1 MSQWEIDREYLEH
14 KFTDPEFYHGSPG
27 MPLPELKTRLAE
39 HFEKNNHLPH
49 ALIKAQLVAFTLEN
63 MQIKLS
69 NCDFFPALA
78 ACPKKPLGGITNW
91 GEKLLKRIF
100 TPEELAVHAD
110 CMANCTTRTVNDYDH
125 SVPDWDAVLELGF
138 SGLLERVYRYEKDK
152 MPEFAEH
159 PEYQHFYE
167 AVKTAYLAALH
178 LLDRLICEA
187 EKLPSLPKGK
197 LLHEALTNLRNGK
210 AGTFYEALL
219 QIWLYFQISEYVDFI
234 QTRSLGN
241 LDRILYPYYRED
253 IDSGRFTQEDIRYF
267 IRCFMYQATAM
278 HYKVGHPFYFGG
290 SNADGSST
298 INELSFLILD
308 EYDKMGI
315 FDPKLHIKV
324 SPHTPEKFI
333 CKALDMIRRGNNSI
347 AFVGEPCIIRTMQK
361 YGYSLREAQTADVK
375 GCYEY
380 CAPNG
385 TVETAPVTVNAAKII
400 GLVMHNGVEV
410 LSGKKIGI
418 ATGELAS
425 FKNFKQFYRAFLRQ
439 LFYQFDRS
447 VEFIMRAEKYL
458 DEINPGLF
466 ISGTF
471 ESSLRQAVDG
481 YAKGAKYNNSNLWI
495 CGAATAAD
503 SLTVIKRYVFER
515 KEFSLTELADILD
528 RDFEGHELLRQKLLH
543 DPEKYGNNLEL
554 PDRIALHFTGAVARR
569 FNGKPNSRGGFFTT
583 SLHASNRFSEWAD
596 KVEATPDGR
605 KRGDELSKNMTAS
618 QGCAFNGATAL
629 VASVLKF
636 DSSLFMGDLPVDIM
650 LHPSEVKGENGLK
663 AMHTLLMTFIKNYG
677 HAMQFNVMDTEVL
690 KKAQLEPEKYRHLQV
705 RICGWNMLWNSI
717 SRKEQDAYIRQAE
730 RL

>member
-1 MSQWEIDREYLEH
+1 
-14 KFTDPEFYHGSPG
+14 
-27 MPLPELKTRLAE
+27 
-39 HFEKNNHLPH
+39 
-49 ALIKAQLVAFTLEN
+49 
-63 MQIKLS
+63 
-69 NCDFFPALA
+69 
-78 ACPKKPLGGITNW
+78 
-91 GEKLLKRIF
+91 
-100 TPEELAVHAD
+100 
-110 CMANCTTRTVNDYDH
+110 
-125 SVPDWDAVLELGF
+125 
-138 SGLLERVYRYEKDK
+138 
-152 MPEFAEH
+152 
-159 PEYQHFYE
+159 
-167 AVKTAYLAALH
+167 
-178 LLDRLICEA
+178 
-187 EKLPSLPKGK
+187 
-197 LLHEALTNLRNGK
+197 
-210 AGTFYEALL
+210 
-219 QIWLYFQISEYVDFI
+219 
-234 QTRSLGN
+234 
-241 LDRILYPYYRED
+241 
-253 IDSGRFTQEDIRYF
+253 
-267 IRCFMYQATAM
+267 
-278 HYKVGHPFYFGG
+278 
-290 SNADGSST
+290 
-298 INELSFLILD
+298 
-308 EYDKMGI
+308 
-315 FDPKLHIKV
+315 
-324 SPHTPEKFI
+324 
-333 CKALDMIRRGNNSI
+333 
-347 AFVGEPCIIRTMQK
+347 MQK
-361 YGYSLREAQTADVK
+361 HGYSLREAQTADIK

-385 TVETAPVTVNAAKII
+385 TVETAPVTVNAAKVI

-447 VEFIMRAEKYL
+447 VEFIMRTEKYL
-458 DEINPGLF
+458 DEINPALF

-515 KEFSLTELADILD
+515 KEFSLTELAGILD

-583 SLHASNRFSEWAD
+583 SLHASNRFFEWAD

-605 KRGDELSKNMTAS
+605 KQGDELNKNMTAS

-663 AMHTLLMTFIKNYG
+663 AMQALLMTFIKNYG